1 MTRYI
6 DPEELKA
13 NLGEPPENLTS
24 SAEEIQALNDFY
36 MFQTLIDAQPTADV
50 RENVKGEWQEK
61 DVIHEVEASTA
72 IDEWQSARCSVCG
85 KYHTTPYLYYFDDFN
100 YCPNCG
106 ADMRGGDTE

>member
-36 MFQTLIDAQPTADV
+36 MFQTLIEAQPTADV
-50 RENVKGEWQEK
+50 VEVVRCNDCKHWYDAPAMDEYNSCELDALIRHK
-61 DVIHEVEASTA
+61 DFYCANAERRA
-72 IDEWQSARCSVCG
+72 DE
-85 KYHTTPYLYYFDDFN
+85 
-100 YCPNCG
+100 
-106 ADMRGGDTE
+106 